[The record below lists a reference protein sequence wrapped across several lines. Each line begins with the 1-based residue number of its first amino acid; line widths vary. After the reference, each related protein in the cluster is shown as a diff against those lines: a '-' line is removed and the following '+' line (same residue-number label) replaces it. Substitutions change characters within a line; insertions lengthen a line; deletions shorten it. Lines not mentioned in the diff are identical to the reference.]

1 MLSRP
6 RPRLRATFAAST
18 DHVELRN
25 VRQFMDHNYGKH
37 RVFTFAGAK
46 DPSHENAGF
55 RAIPYGYSEEII
67 RPMDRFNLSP
77 WQVNESMWAESVE
90 FHMPRSP
97 PFVSTASVDMYREGS
112 WEYKAIEEYFMAIQ
126 RYGVHAYGLSQD
138 YPLSAYPACVRIF
151 SQVCRPLLALV
162 LGMPPHARWPRVGV

>member
-1 MLSRP
+1 
-6 RPRLRATFAAST
+6 
-18 DHVELRN
+18 
-25 VRQFMDHNYGKH
+25 MDHNYGKH
-37 RVFTFAGAK
+37 RIFTFAGAK

-55 RAIPYGYSEEII
+55 KAIPYGYSEEIM
-67 RPMDRFNLSP
+67 RPMDRDNLSP

-90 FHMPRSP
+90 YHMPRSP
-97 PFVSTASVDMYREGS
+97 PFVSTISVDKYREGS

-151 SQVCRPLLALV
+151 SQVCHRLLALI
-162 LGMPPHARWPRVGV
+162 LAMPLPERAGLVDV